1 MSKTTTIE
9 QSVRESLQTYF
20 RDLDG
25 EMPDRVYEM
34 VVRMVERPMLEVVMS
49 QADHNQSRAAEWL
62 GLNRNTLRKKLVEH
76 KLL

>member
-1 MSKTTTIE
+1 MSKTTIE

-25 EMPDRVYEM
+25 EIPDRVYEM
-34 VVRMVERPMLEVVMS
+34 VVRMVERPMLEVVMN

>member
-9 QSVRESLQTYF
+9 QSVRESLQMYF

-25 EMPDRVYEM
+25 EIPDRVYEM
-34 VVRMVERPMLEVVMS
+34 VVRMVERPMLEVVMN

>member
-1 MSKTTTIE
+1 MSKTTIE

-20 RDLDG
+20 HDLEG
-25 EMPDRVYEM
+25 EVPDRVYEM

-49 QADHNQSRAAEWL
+49 HADNNQSRAAEWL